1 MALTAKQESFCLVYL
16 KTGNASEAY
25 RQSYNAENMKPE
37 TVNRTAK
44 ALLDNHKITAR
55 LAELNQAAV
64 SAAVMTRQE
73 ALERL
78 SAFAR
83 TDLSDLVEFG
93 SHELA
98 EDEDGRPIKQTAWHI
113 RDSILQD
120 PAKMAAIAEL
130 NATKDGI
137 KIKTHSPMQAIQQ
150 LAKMQGW
157 ESASKHELSGPD
169 GGPIQH
175 QDISDAQLKE
185 KLAALGFG
193 REANQ
198 LAAKVIADD
207 EPSDL

>member
-1 MALTAKQESFCLVYL
+1 MALTAKQDSFALAYL
-16 KTGNASEAY
+16 ATGNASEAY
-25 RQSYNAENMKPE
+25 RRAYNAENMKPE
-37 TVNRTAK
+37 SISVSASR
-44 ALLDNHKITAR
+44 LLEHPKIR
-55 LAELNQAAV
+55 LRLQELNQAAV

-93 SHELA
+93 SHEIGQ
-98 EDEDGRPIKQTAWHI
+98 DDSGQPVMQTAWHI

-120 PAKMAAIAEL
+120 PVKMAAIAEL

-198 LAAKVIADD
+198 LAAKVISDE
-207 EPSDL
+207 EPSDI